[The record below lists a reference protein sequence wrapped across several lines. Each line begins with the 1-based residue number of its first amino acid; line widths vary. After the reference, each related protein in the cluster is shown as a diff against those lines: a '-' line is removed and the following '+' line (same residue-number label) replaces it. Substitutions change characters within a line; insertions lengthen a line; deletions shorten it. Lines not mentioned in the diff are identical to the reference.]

1 MEILP
6 SNRRETAV
14 AVTYT
19 PDDPRCMAIASRYG
33 TEQNLYTIV
42 STGTPSA
49 DTPSMVLCMKTYG
62 PDAVTRQLASR
73 MKMAALRMGETTMDN
88 IDAGLIAQGIAD
100 DPGARILAYD
110 LVMGFFTRLEQGHFN
125 LYSCKPRHVM
135 EAWQQYSKGAHQ
147 EQTRLRE
154 EAEKKRHDEEMAEH
168 RKNAITFEE
177 FKRRTGYQE
186 ENPINQKV

>member
-88 IDAGLIAQGIAD
+88 IDAGLIAQGIAN

-135 EAWQQYSKGAHQ
+135 EAWQQYSKSAHH

-154 EAEKKRHDEEMAEH
+154 EADRQRRDKEWDEHKKQCITLEEY
-168 RKNAITFEE
+168 
-177 FKRRTGYQE
+177 KRRKLQHNDNE
-186 ENPINQKV
+186 S